1 MREQIL
7 NYCRKEINKFST
19 MSDTEIYNWMCDNF
33 YTKDYEMIRQCSM
46 QIFKESRKI

>member
-7 NYCRKEINKFST
+7 NYCRNEINKFST
-19 MSDTEIYNWMCDNF
+19 MSDTEIYYWMCDNF
-33 YTKDYEMIRQCSM
+33 YTKDYEMVRQCSM